1 MYKPVKQSRFCFSPS
16 LSLSFVRTPWL
27 IETEAMTETEA
38 LTETKVL
45 TETEA
50 PTEEG
55 QLRAHKRTV
64 DVTSLNDNIDKDCSC
79 EAR

>member
-1 MYKPVKQSRFCFSPS
+1 MTETKA
-16 LSLSFVRTPWL
+16 L
-27 IETEAMTETEA
+27 IETKLLIETEA

>member
-1 MYKPVKQSRFCFSPS
+1 MT
-16 LSLSFVRTPWL
+16 TPWL
-27 IETEAMTETEA
+27 TDTEALTENKALIETEA
-38 LTETKVL
+38 LTETKALIETEVL

-55 QLRAHKRTV
+55 QLRAHRRTV

>member
-1 MYKPVKQSRFCFSPS
+1 
-16 LSLSFVRTPWL
+16 
-27 IETEAMTETEA
+27 MTETEA

-64 DVTSLNDNIDKDCSC
+64 DVTSLNDNIDKDRSC

>member
-1 MYKPVKQSRFCFSPS
+1 MTETKALIETK
-16 LSLSFVRTPWL
+16 LL